1 VRPRLALLFAR
12 LPVPVLGALI
22 ALSALQASC
31 SGEDDDRLVAPDER
45 GMSDAPAAHDR
56 ADAEVATPDAP
67 SMDSAEDRADG
78 MSYGDGYSP

>member
-1 VRPRLALLFAR
+1 MSARLASVLAR

-31 SGEDDDRLVAPDER
+31 SGTDDAADPPDAW
-45 GMSDAPAAHDR
+45 DAPAVRDR
-56 ADAEVATPDAP
+56 ADAEVSTPDAP